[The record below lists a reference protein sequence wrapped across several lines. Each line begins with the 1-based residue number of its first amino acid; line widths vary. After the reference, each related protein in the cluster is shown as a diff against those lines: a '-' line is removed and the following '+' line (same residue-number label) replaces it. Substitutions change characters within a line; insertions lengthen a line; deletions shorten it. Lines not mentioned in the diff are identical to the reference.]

1 MSKIPCEVIK
11 DLLPSY
17 IDELT
22 SDVTNKEI
30 EAHVSECENCKK
42 VLEQMRA
49 PELEITEEEAKEID
63 FLKKTKKKY
72 RKKIIICAA
81 VVWAIA
87 VIFVC
92 GRLYFGGQYVNSD
105 YLAYNLEVS
114 GNEMSVAVNTASKLG
129 IQKIDVNES
138 EGVVEISVRCVP
150 KSFFFKQNKRLT
162 FEATENIRQIWIGD
176 RIIWANGEEISPLTS
191 SLYAA
196 YNPYIGNMSANGEI
210 VNVLN
215 MTAYTGN
222 FKNELQTSEEP
233 YSWKMIFEN
242 DFSANRQDEFE
253 ERLMN
258 YAYIYL
264 SQIGNLSEVIYEYK
278 LDGEVTT
285 LSVTSDDATEFA
297 GMDIKSIGTDVNLL
311 EKLVQKTGLSNVV
324 LGGVAVDVNS
334 QVDSSNSDETDGVVG
349 FTVVN
354 YAEDEVYG
362 LGISVECG
370 KSIGSQ
376 SMSEADGSALV
387 DGENVDFQLI
397 PQDFSKKIENGS
409 KAIVTL
415 RVLDDNGNRHEVQG
429 EVYVDLYWGNQYK
442 LNLSGNATDGYFLG
456 H

>member
-1 MSKIPCEVIK
+1 MPGQC
-11 DLLPSY
+11 
-17 IDELT
+17 
-22 SDVTNKEI
+22 TN
-30 EAHVSECENCKK
+30 
-42 VLEQMRA
+42 
-49 PELEITEEEAKEID
+49 
-63 FLKKTKKKY
+63 
-72 RKKIIICAA
+72 
-81 VVWAIA
+81 
-87 VIFVC
+87 
-92 GRLYFGGQYVNSD
+92 
-105 YLAYNLEVS
+105 
-114 GNEMSVAVNTASKLG
+114 
-129 IQKIDVNES
+129 
-138 EGVVEISVRCVP
+138 
-150 KSFFFKQNKRLT
+150 
-162 FEATENIRQIWIGD
+162 
-176 RIIWANGEEISPLTS
+176 
-191 SLYAA
+191 
-196 YNPYIGNMSANGEI
+196 IGNMSENGEI

-233 YSWKMIFEN
+233 YSWKLVFEN

-253 ERLMN
+253 ERLTD

-334 QVDSSNSDETDGVVG
+334 QVDSSNSDETDG
-349 FTVVN
+349 
-354 YAEDEVYG
+354 
-362 LGISVECG
+362 
-370 KSIGSQ
+370 
-376 SMSEADGSALV
+376 
-387 DGENVDFQLI
+387 ENVDFQLI
-397 PQDFSKKIENGS
+397 PEDFSKKIENGS

-442 LNLSGNATDGYFLG
+442 LNLSGNAKDGYFLG

>member
-1 MSKIPCEVIK
+1 MDIK
-11 DLLPSY
+11 
-17 IDELT
+17 
-22 SDVTNKEI
+22 
-30 EAHVSECENCKK
+30 
-42 VLEQMRA
+42 
-49 PELEITEEEAKEID
+49 
-63 FLKKTKKKY
+63 
-72 RKKIIICAA
+72 
-81 VVWAIA
+81 
-87 VIFVC
+87 
-92 GRLYFGGQYVNSD
+92 
-105 YLAYNLEVS
+105 
-114 GNEMSVAVNTASKLG
+114 
-129 IQKIDVNES
+129 NES

-215 MTAYTGN
+215 MTAYSGN

-334 QVDSSNSDETDGVVG
+334 QVDSSNSDETDGVV
-349 FTVVN
+349 
-354 YAEDEVYG
+354 
-362 LGISVECG
+362 
-370 KSIGSQ
+370 
-376 SMSEADGSALV
+376 
-387 DGENVDFQLI
+387 
-397 PQDFSKKIENGS
+397 
-409 KAIVTL
+409 
-415 RVLDDNGNRHEVQG
+415 
-429 EVYVDLYWGNQYK
+429 
-442 LNLSGNATDGYFLG
+442 
-456 H
+456 